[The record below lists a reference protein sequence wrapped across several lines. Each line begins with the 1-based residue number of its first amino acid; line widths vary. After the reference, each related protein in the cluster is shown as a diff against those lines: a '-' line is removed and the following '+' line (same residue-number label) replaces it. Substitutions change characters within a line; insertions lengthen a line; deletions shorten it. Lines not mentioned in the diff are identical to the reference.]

1 MEEFSFSL
9 MVQIITFMVSVAA
22 AAIWLRSALV
32 KQRHEELE
40 QLADTRGKRVE
51 DLEDKVGE
59 LRGEMENLKGQMQ
72 ALRDLKAMEIAREVV
87 AQLNQRDIDLFD

>member
-51 DLEDKVGE
+51 DLENKVGE
-59 LRGEMENLKGQMQ
+59 LRGEVENLKGQMQ
-72 ALRDLKAMEIAREVV
+72 ALRDLKAVEIAREVV